1 MDAKFWDDAG
11 GGYFNSAAGAT
22 DLVVRLKDDYDG
34 AEPTPSS
41 VAAMNLIRLAAFTG
55 EMEVGGMTRTARA
68 RRCVEA
74 FRGQWA
80 ESPQGLPQMLCAIER
95 LLAPSRQV
103 VLAGD
108 PGAEDF
114 RALAAVLDEQLS
126 VGWSVLAAD
135 GGEGQRWLATR
146 APWIGAMASNEG
158 KAMAFVCEGHTCEPP
173 AMTVGQLRDR
183 LGQG

>member
-1 MDAKFWDDAG
+1 
-11 GGYFNSAAGAT
+11 
-22 DLVVRLKDDYDG
+22 
-34 AEPTPSS
+34 
-41 VAAMNLIRLAAFTG
+41 
-55 EMEVGGMTRTARA
+55 
-68 RRCVEA
+68 
-74 FRGQWA
+74 
-80 ESPQGLPQMLCAIER
+80 MLCAIER

-114 RALAAVLDEQLS
+114 RALAAVLDEPLS

-146 APWIGAMASNEG
+146 APWIGAMAPNEG
-158 KAMAFVCEGHTCEPP
+158 KAMAFVCESHTCEPP
-173 AMTVGQLRDR
+173 AMTVGHLRDR